1 MRMGSNHSLV
11 ILATH
16 ELPDFTFLF
25 VKPWMITGW
34 FSNNYRRENA
44 CLYREEAT
52 LYSAIAMQ
60 GINSPLP
67 HDAEFLWPP
76 GDLHRDGAA
85 KQVCKEEV

>member
-1 MRMGSNHSLV
+1 MH
-11 ILATH
+11 
-16 ELPDFTFLF
+16 
-25 VKPWMITGW
+25 
-34 FSNNYRRENA
+34 
-44 CLYREEAT
+44 LYREEAT